1 MAKSQAS
8 QGRQASSDHRLL
20 DNFLKNEPIIYR
32 LMGVKTDILQI
43 NHKTKEKY
51 SRCFV
56 LPFTLISFKLN
67 PTYLTSLEIFGP
79 PQEFKMMF
87 DGFGQHFVCR
97 AWVCKEGEVSCRN
110 QITKTP
116 PGRLSNTM
124 LLICDLGYHFCNGQN
139 KPVKVNIDE
148 QSSWQCHICRCW
160 LHV

>member
-97 AWVCKEGEVSCRN
+97 A
-110 QITKTP
+110 
-116 PGRLSNTM
+116 
-124 LLICDLGYHFCNGQN
+124 
-139 KPVKVNIDE
+139 
-148 QSSWQCHICRCW
+148 
-160 LHV
+160 